1 MNKNPNASS
10 ERLLMPACS
19 IDEDVGVVTLK
30 LEMPGVTKEGLDVS
44 VEANTLTIEGRR
56 GGNPPSGEWLLR
68 ERPVGNYRKMF
79 TLDETI
85 DREKIEALLADG
97 MLTVKL
103 HIQEAAKPRKIAIN

>member
-1 MNKNPNASS
+1 MNRNAVADS
-10 ERLLMPACS
+10 ERMLVPACS

-30 LEMPGVTKEGLDVS
+30 LEMPGVTKEGLEVS

-56 GGNPPSGEWLLR
+56 SKELPAGSLLLR
-68 ERPVGNYRKMF
+68 ERPVGNYRKVF

-85 DREKIEALLADG
+85 DREKIEAALADG

-103 HIQEAAKPRKIAIN
+103 HIREAAKPRTIAIN

>member
-1 MNKNPNASS
+1 MNKNAIASN
-10 ERLLMPACS
+10 ERMLVPACS
-19 IDEDVGVVTLK
+19 IEEDVGVVTLK
-30 LEMPGVTKEGLDVS
+30 LEMPGVAKEGLDVS

-68 ERPVGNYRKMF
+68 ERPIGSYRKIF

-85 DREKIEALLADG
+85 DRDKIEAMLTDG

-103 HIQEAAKPRKIAIN
+103 HIQEAAKPRKIAIH

>member
-1 MNKNPNASS
+1 MNKNPIANA
-10 ERLLMPACS
+10 ERMLIPACS

-30 LEMPGVTKEGLDVS
+30 LEMPGVTKEGLNVS

-68 ERPVGNYRKMF
+68 ERPAGSYRKIF

-85 DREKIEALLADG
+85 DRDKIEAQLADG
-97 MLTVKL
+97 MLTVRL
-103 HIQEAAKPRKIAIN
+103 HIQEAAKPREIAIN

>member
-1 MNKNPNASS
+1 MNKNAIANS
-10 ERLLMPACS
+10 ERMLVPACS

-30 LEMPGVTKEGLDVS
+30 LEMPGVTKEELDVS

-68 ERPVGNYRKMF
+68 ERPVGGYRKVF

-85 DREKIEALLADG
+85 DRNKIEALLADG
-97 MLTVKL
+97 MLTIKL

>member
-1 MNKNPNASS
+1 MNKNPVSS
-10 ERLLMPACS
+10 NERMLVPACS
-19 IDEDVGVVTLK
+19 IEEDVGVVTLK
-30 LEMPGVTKEGLDVS
+30 LEMPGVAKEGLDVS

-68 ERPVGNYRKMF
+68 ERPIGSYRKVF

-85 DREKIEALLADG
+85 DRDKIEAMLADG

-103 HIQEAAKPRKIAIN
+103 HIQEAAKPRKIAIH

>member
-1 MNKNPNASS
+1 MNKNTIANG
-10 ERLLMPACS
+10 ERTLVPACS

-30 LEMPGVTKEGLDVS
+30 LEMPGVTKEGLNVS

-56 GGNPPSGEWLLR
+56 GDNPPAGEWLLR
-68 ERPVGNYRKMF
+68 ERPLGNYRKVF

-85 DREKIEALLADG
+85 DRDKIEALLADG